1 MDDDELPADIKRV
14 VDGFVAERGIHR
26 GALLPHM
33 TDADL
38 GRLTAELDR
47 RLDRVLRAEGSEL
60 ERADQRAE
68 AYEYFMTTVAMA
80 DLRRSSK

>member
-1 MDDDELPADIKRV
+1 MDDELPVEIKRV
-14 VDGFVAERGIHR
+14 IEGFVAERGMHS

-68 AYEYFMTTVAMA
+68 AYAYFVTTVEMA
-80 DLRRSSK
+80 DLGHHSA